1 VTSNAFLV
9 RQILQIAYNV
19 LQIHLEHSLLYALA
33 KKGILNYNPF
43 KNNVLNAQIYVK
55 PVKIHHQIVFPVK
68 LEVIEKTHQI
78 VLVKLDSFNTM

>member
-19 LQIHLEHSLLYALA
+19 LSIHLEHCLLYALV
-33 KKGILNYNPF
+33 KKGILNYHPF

-55 PVKIHHQIVFPVK
+55 LVKIHHQIVFPVK
-68 LEVIEKTHQI
+68 LEVIEKTLQNVI
-78 VLVKLDSFNTM
+78 AKLDFFNTM